1 MMDLRGVIS
10 RHRKPLLAAV
20 AVLVWLLA
28 WLDAWAFFLA
38 PHWLLIG
45 IFALGVTAAAIAIH
59 CARGLATCRKRA
71 VWSLAVLPIWQF
83 LVYLTHILGADGWS
97 QRLQWTGTT
106 IVFFTGLAWVV
117 WWVDRSSKRHL
128 KSGRAGTTS
137 PTQPREWEKAGT
149 VSPSRPREWE
159 ENEKPMPGPS
169 DTTST
174 QPFTSHSPDRPE
186 VGPCHSASSAP
197 TRSNKSWN
205 PLNLSA
211 WYYKGR
217 SPKLRQS
224 LATILSYAFCFCL
237 CFLIISQFR
246 GCSIYE
252 SPAGGGEVAQITQ
265 VVKLQKVES
274 RKYVINPFSSV
285 IFNPPPINEVKLQLL
300 EITEH
305 LYKVGSGKG
314 EGAGFSKGTARG
326 KVRFLRLKY
335 DGGDWDQDMARG
347 SDLNL
352 LTEYGVRT
360 GHPVSDRP
368 EPIEISQLKNFPARK
383 SPPLVYM
390 TGQRGINVSPTEIKI
405 LRHYLTEQHG
415 MLFGDNGG
423 SPGWGNDFITMMNK
437 VLPRIEP
444 IALYLDHPIHRAP
457 YPLPKLPYVARHGRS
472 DALGWVVDGRLAAY
486 YHPGDIGDAWA
497 DGHSGVPREIWEACY
512 QLGVNVI
519 FYAHVEYDR
528 WLNANKQDDE

>member
-1 MMDLRGVIS
+1 MDLRGVIS
-10 RHRKPLLAAV
+10 RHRKPLLAAA
-20 AVLVWLLA
+20 AVLLWLLA

-38 PHWLLIG
+38 PYWLLLPV
-45 IFALGVTAAAIAIH
+45 FSLGVIAAAVAIRR
-59 CARGLATCRKRA
+59 ARSFSAWKQRA
-71 VWSLAVLPIWQF
+71 VWSLAIFPIWQF

-97 QRLQWTGTT
+97 QRLQWLGSSL
-106 IVFFTGLAWVV
+106 VFFTGLAWVV
-117 WWVDRSSKRHL
+117 WWVDRASK
-128 KSGRAGTTS
+128 
-137 PTQPREWEKAGT
+137 QPRPESGEKT
-149 VSPSRPREWE
+149 
-159 ENEKPMPGPS
+159 
-169 DTTST
+169 
-174 QPFTSHSPDRPE
+174 
-186 VGPCHSASSAP
+186 
-197 TRSNKSWN
+197 WN
-205 PLNLSA
+205 PLDLSA
-211 WYYKGR
+211 WYYAGR

-224 LATILSYAFCFCL
+224 LTTLLSYSFCFCL
-237 CFLIISQFR
+237 CFLLISQFR

-252 SPAGGGEVAQITQ
+252 SPAGGGEVAQLTQ
-265 VVKLQKVES
+265 VVKIQKVER

-300 EITEH
+300 EVTEH

-314 EGAGFSKGTARG
+314 DGAGFSKGTRRG

-335 DGGDWDQDMARG
+335 NGGDWDQDMARG

-368 EPIEISQLKNFPARK
+368 EPIEISRLKSFPARK

-390 TGQRGINVSPTEIKI
+390 TGQRGIQVSSGEIKA
-405 LRHYLTEQHG
+405 LRHYLLDQHG

-423 SPGWGNDFITMMNK
+423 SPGWGNQFIAMMGK
-437 VLPRIEP
+437 VLPRVEP

-472 DALGWVVDGRLAAY
+472 DALGWVVDGRLVAY

-497 DGHSGVPREIWEACY
+497 DGHSGVPREIWESCY

-528 WLNANKQDDE
+528 WLNATKEDEDE

>member
-1 MMDLRGVIS
+1 MDLRGVIS
-10 RHRKPLLAAV
+10 RHRKPLLAAA
-20 AVLVWLLA
+20 AVLLWLLA

-38 PHWLLIG
+38 PYWLLLPV
-45 IFALGVTAAAIAIH
+45 FSLGVIAAAVAIRR
-59 CARGLATCRKRA
+59 ARSFPAWKQRA
-71 VWSLAVLPIWQF
+71 AWSVAIFPIWQF

-97 QRLQWTGTT
+97 QRLQWLGSSL
-106 IVFFTGLAWVV
+106 VFFTGLAWVV
-117 WWVDRSSKRHL
+117 WWVDRASK
-128 KSGRAGTTS
+128 
-137 PTQPREWEKAGT
+137 QPRPESGEKT
-149 VSPSRPREWE
+149 
-159 ENEKPMPGPS
+159 
-169 DTTST
+169 
-174 QPFTSHSPDRPE
+174 
-186 VGPCHSASSAP
+186 
-197 TRSNKSWN
+197 WN
-205 PLNLSA
+205 PLDLSA
-211 WYYKGR
+211 WYYAGR

-224 LATILSYAFCFCL
+224 LTTLLSYSFCFCL
-237 CFLIISQFR
+237 CFLLISQFR

-252 SPAGGGEVAQITQ
+252 SPAGGGEVAQLTQ
-265 VVKLQKVES
+265 VVKIQKVER

-300 EITEH
+300 EVTEH

-314 EGAGFSKGTARG
+314 DGAGFSKGTRRG

-335 DGGDWDQDMARG
+335 NGGDWDQDMARG

-368 EPIEISQLKNFPARK
+368 EPIEISRLKSFPARK

-390 TGQRGINVSPTEIKI
+390 TGQRGIQVSSGEIKA
-405 LRHYLTEQHG
+405 LRHYLLDQHG

-423 SPGWGNDFITMMNK
+423 SPGWGNQFISMMGK
-437 VLPRIEP
+437 VLPRVEP

-472 DALGWVVDGRLAAY
+472 DALGWVVDGRLVAY

-497 DGHSGVPREIWEACY
+497 DGHSGVPREIWESCY

-528 WLNANKQDDE
+528 WLNATKEDEDE